1 MLRVHDKTID
11 WEVFMVNK
19 RPTRLAESVFFSF
32 VPAPASMEPGG
43 WSVQVLGSQ
52 MDPTDTLG
60 KVGSSALNST
70 YGGSPHLR
78 GVEAVRWNG
87 SSGAFT
93 LTSLDVP
100 VVCTGKAS
108 PFDTPRTQPP
118 DMKLGVHWNIFQNI
132 WNTNCAQI
140 CMSSESAALPITI
153 VLCECA
159 CACRCS
165 LVSIR
170 SSG

>member
-1 MLRVHDKTID
+1 MKAVRTAFNPICDICVILLEQEHAGAPEEIVVVLRIKDATID

-32 VPAPASMEPGG
+32 VPAPASVQPDG

-60 KVGSSALNST
+60 KVGSSSLNST

-78 GVEAVRWNG
+78 GVEAARWNG
-87 SSGAFT
+87 TAGAFS

-100 VVCTGKAS
+100 VLCMGKPS

-118 DMKLGVHWNIFQNI
+118 DMKLGVHYNIFQNI
-132 WNTNCAQI
+132 WNTNCA
-140 CMSSESAALPITI
+140 
-153 VLCECA
+153 
-159 CACRCS
+159 
-165 LVSIR
+165 
-170 SSG
+170 